1 LDECGVLWGEVVA
14 FGGIVGEV
22 VEFDFAACAMR
33 EVELPV
39 LPA

>member
-1 LDECGVLWGEVVA
+1 MDEVGFLGGEVVA

-22 VEFDFAACAMR
+22 IEFDFAACAMR